1 MQDQEKPGKRAPAR
15 DRVTIYYD
23 VLCSIVR
30 QEETEG
36 RVRITWV
43 QNQVNLASDRLR
55 EHLRE
60 MQQHGLL
67 AYGETLVSTKKG
79 REFIAEY
86 ENVHDVLKR
95 FALT

>member
-1 MQDQEKPGKRAPAR
+1 MQDQKSRKRAPAR
-15 DRVTIYYD
+15 DRVAIYYD
-23 VLCSIVR
+23 ILRSIVK

-55 EHLRE
+55 EHIRE
-60 MQQHGLL
+60 MQKLQLL
-67 AYGETLVSTKKG
+67 AYGGALVSTKKG

-86 ENVHDVLKR
+86 ESVNDVLKR

>member
-1 MQDQEKPGKRAPAR
+1 MQDQKSGKRAPAR
-15 DRVTIYYD
+15 DRVAIYYD
-23 VLCSIVR
+23 ILRSIVK

-55 EHLRE
+55 EHIRE
-60 MQQHGLL
+60 MQKLQLL

-86 ENVHDVLKR
+86 ESVNDVLKR

>member
-1 MQDQEKPGKRAPAR
+1 MQDQGKPGKRAPAR
-15 DRVTIYYD
+15 DRITIYYD
-23 VLCSIVR
+23 ILRSIVK

-60 MQQHGLL
+60 MQQLELLGHGERL
-67 AYGETLVSTKKG
+67 ASTKKG